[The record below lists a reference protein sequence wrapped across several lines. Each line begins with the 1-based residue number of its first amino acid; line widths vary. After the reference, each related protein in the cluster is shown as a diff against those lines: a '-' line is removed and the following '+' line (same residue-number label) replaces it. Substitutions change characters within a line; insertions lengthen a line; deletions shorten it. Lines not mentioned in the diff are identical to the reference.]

1 MAAPLEAIWQPR
13 GVSAE
18 AVRDQLP
25 LKRWLT
31 RGVASIG
38 AASFL
43 SDAGHEITTAV
54 LPSFITQTLHGS
66 AGALGLIEGIS
77 DGLAGI
83 AKIAGGAAAND
94 ERRRGALAAG
104 GYVVTAAATGAIGAA
119 TTVWQAGALRAAAW
133 TARGA
138 RGPARSALLASLAP
152 PEYYGRAF
160 GFERALDH
168 AGAVVGPLAAAA
180 LVTTVG
186 IRPTLYLA
194 VVPGLFAAGAII
206 FAAREAAGH
215 GEPVRRRVRL
225 ELGALRE
232 AGIVRALAPV
242 TLFELGNCAVTLL
255 ILRAST
261 LLHPGRSASSAA
273 ALAVLLYAGH
283 NFVASAVAFPA
294 GHAIDRRGPRWVFA
308 LGLVA
313 FGLAYLGFSWSTE
326 AWPLLLVFF
335 ALAGAGVGLA
345 ETAESALV
353 ARLLPDELRGS
364 GFGLLGGVQS
374 LGDFVSSAVVGLV
387 WTLVS
392 PTAAFLV
399 AAAWMALS
407 LGATALIRPARR

>member
-1 MAAPLEAIWQPR
+1 VGADAASEAAR
-13 GVSAE
+13 
-18 AVRDQLP
+18 R
-25 LKRWLT
+25 RWLT
-31 RGVASIG
+31 RGIGSIG

-54 LPSFITQTLHGS
+54 LPSFVTHTLGAS

-77 DGLAGI
+77 DGLAGV

-94 ERRRGALAAG
+94 PRRRGALAAG
-104 GYVVTAAATGAIGAA
+104 GYVLTAVATGAVGGA

-160 GFERALDH
+160 GFERAMDH
-168 AGAVVGPLAAAA
+168 AGAVVGPLLAAA
-180 LVTTVG
+180 LVATVG

-194 VVPGLFAAGAII
+194 VIPGLFAAAAIV

-215 GEPVRRRVRL
+215 VDPIRRRVGL

-242 TLFELGNCAVTLL
+242 TLFELGNCAATLL
-255 ILRAST
+255 ILRAT
-261 LLHPGRSASSAA
+261 ELLHGGRSASDAA
-273 ALAVLLYAGH
+273 AAAVLLYAGH
-283 NFVASAVAFPA
+283 NLVASTSALPA
-294 GHAIDRRGPRWVFA
+294 GHAIDRRGPAPIFS

-313 FGLAYLGFSWSTE
+313 FALAYLGFSWSTHS
-326 AWPLLLVFF
+326 WPLLLVFF
-335 ALAGAGVGLA
+335 LLAGAGVGLA

-387 WTLVS
+387 WTIFS

-399 AAAWMALS
+399 AAAWMLLS
-407 LGATALIRPARR
+407 LAATLLIRPARR